1 MNSNAKRWLAEMVAL
16 ALSQAVRAMTV
27 NTAAGNGVNSAAS
40 AALTGNRYARGANAV
55 TGPLNWD
62 EKKRSERIFSGVF
75 KRHTN
80 GSLTV
85 LHNES

>member
-1 MNSNAKRWLAEMVAL
+1 MNSNAKRWLAGMVAL
-16 ALSQAVRAMTV
+16 ALSQAVNAMTV
-27 NTAAGNGVNSAAS
+27 NTAAGRGVNSAVP
-40 AALTGNRYARGANAV
+40 AANVV

-62 EKKRSERIFSGVF
+62 EKSDLKGFVSEVF
-75 KRHTN
+75 ERHTN